1 MAFWVTFGLIG
12 VIQALLLK
20 AMVPLLARSA
30 ENAWDNAAAYAIVSG
45 LLVYFPV
52 RWMVA
57 ADGWTLTVLAFAVLW
72 AGQTAALKV
81 LYEVQTLR
89 AWLLGVTHAAVASV
103 VVSAG
108 TMVAGVVAAYV
119 IYGKIIS
126 DPMRLVRI
134 IFELIG
140 IPLPV

>member
-72 AGQTAALKV
+72 AGQTAALRV
-81 LYEVQTLR
+81 YYSENIVAPTAAMARASRGETRGMPESRGDSRSQSRSEVR
-89 AWLLGVTHAAVASV
+89 DARKSRSWDGGYAH
-103 VVSAG
+103 
-108 TMVAGVVAAYV
+108 
-119 IYGKIIS
+119 
-126 DPMRLVRI
+126 
-134 IFELIG
+134 
-140 IPLPV
+140 